1 MQVKNVLYG
10 IVGLQFII
18 AALMWYVSISATG
31 NYQTVWGILLIL
43 ELILMSLL
51 IMVFLRY
58 EGVF

>member
-1 MQVKNVLYG
+1 MKVKNVLYG

-31 NYQTVWGILLIL
+31 NYQTVWGILLVL